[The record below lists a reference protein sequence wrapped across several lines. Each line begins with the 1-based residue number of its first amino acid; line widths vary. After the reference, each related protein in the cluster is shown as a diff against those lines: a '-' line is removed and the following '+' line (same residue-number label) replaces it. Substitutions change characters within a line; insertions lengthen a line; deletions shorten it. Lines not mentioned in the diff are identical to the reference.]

1 MDSNTRTIIECCELE
16 LFFGACYLVEG
27 TSCEMRLEW
36 GALGMKRAIAIRGAC
51 LAAALALVGA
61 LPIHEAHAEDVTLI
75 VWSHEAD
82 EPAKVAFREQVAR
95 DLEQKQP
102 GLHIKITWFEKNP
115 LYTALRTALPAGRGP
130 DVFYLEPDQLQQYV
144 GAGYLLALDDLVNW
158 NQIYP
163 WARAVWQEDGK
174 TWGIP
179 QEVND
184 NVIYYNKDWAKKLGV
199 ELPVGGQLSQS
210 AFLDLVKKARAAGMV
225 PIAQGVGDRPYP
237 GAYIVGEAL
246 LHKLG
251 KDDYAKLWT
260 GKLSF
265 SDPRVIDV
273 LTWVKQLVDAG
284 AYPKDFMTIKLG
296 ESFYYFY
303 SKPGALM
310 LPMGSF
316 YSGRA
321 FASPDKGGQPAD
333 FPLGIMQFPAVDG
346 GACNSCQTAGI
357 GSSFVINAATKHP
370 KEAAEFLNAMSTPA
384 SGAIW
389 IGKVYEPGAM
399 KTDVSQ
405 FAGPHGAY
413 LSELTEAEKHVDP
426 FIGMPLDL
434 ITNGACKDAFSQVLN
449 SAFPGGLLTVD
460 KAAQMMN
467 AACYQH

>member
-1 MDSNTRTIIECCELE
+1 M
-16 LFFGACYLVEG
+16 
-27 TSCEMRLEW
+27 
-36 GALGMKRAIAIRGAC
+36 
-51 LAAALALVGA
+51 
-61 LPIHEAHAEDVTLI
+61 P
-75 VWSHEAD
+75 
-82 EPAKVAFREQVAR
+82 
-95 DLEQKQP
+95 
-102 GLHIKITWFEKNP
+102 
-115 LYTALRTALPAGRGP
+115 
-130 DVFYLEPDQLQQYV
+130 
-144 GAGYLLALDDLVNW
+144 LDDLVNW

-163 WARAVWQEDGK
+163 WARAVWQENGK

-251 KDDYAKLWT
+251 KDDYAKLWA

-265 SDPRVIDV
+265 SDPRVVDV
-273 LTWVKQLVDAG
+273 LTWVKELVDAG

-321 FASPDKGGQPAD
+321 FAPADKGGQPAD
-333 FPLGIMQFPAVDG
+333 FPLGIMQFPAMDG
-346 GACNSCQTAGI
+346 GACNNCRDRRYRFQLRDQCRHQAPERSRRI
-357 GSSFVINAATKHP
+357 
-370 KEAAEFLNAMSTPA
+370 
-384 SGAIW
+384 
-389 IGKVYEPGAM
+389 PGC
-399 KTDVSQ
+399 DVHARECCDMDRQ
-405 FAGPHGAY
+405 
-413 LSELTEAEKHVDP
+413 
-426 FIGMPLDL
+426 
-434 ITNGACKDAFSQVLN
+434 
-449 SAFPGGLLTVD
+449 GL
-460 KAAQMMN
+460 
-467 AACYQH
+467 